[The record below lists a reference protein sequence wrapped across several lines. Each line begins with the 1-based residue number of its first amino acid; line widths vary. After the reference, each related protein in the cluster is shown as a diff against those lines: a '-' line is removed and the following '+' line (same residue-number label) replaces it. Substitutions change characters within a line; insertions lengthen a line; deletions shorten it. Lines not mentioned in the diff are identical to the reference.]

1 MLGHRAEKCR
11 MTNGYDDAVVKKY
24 ETSLRSTL
32 KIREIVITYINKQ
45 KMAEIE
51 FKQDREL
58 ELAKTLPAKTSL
70 MIGRTE
76 IPKWIGQEFEVWKK
90 ELEKWNE
97 NDKSSDETKYCNE
110 LESLK
115 KNYKI
120 KDFVVN
126 VVTEKTEND
135 RKVAV
140 ILRVMSEKFE
150 RTMGEICL
158 NVMTEIVNFKTK

>member
-11 MTNGYDDAVVKKY
+11 KNSRYEEALVKKF

-45 KMAEIE
+45 KMAEIK
-51 FKQDREL
+51 FKQENEL

-97 NDKSSDETKYCNE
+97 NDKSTDETKYCNV

-115 KNYKI
+115 KNDKI
-120 KDFVVN
+120 KDFVMN
-126 VVTEKTEND
+126 ELTEKQ
-135 RKVAV
+135 K
-140 ILRVMSEKFE
+140 MKEK
-150 RTMGEICL
+150 
-158 NVMTEIVNFKTK
+158 